1 MGDAST
7 NPRGIVQVEIVVANQ
22 RISDIHIVQC
32 PSDAQ
37 RSEQIC
43 TKDVPVLVSRSLAAQ
58 SANIDAVSG
67 ATFTS
72 NSYKQSLQSA
82 IDQAAQSG

>member
-1 MGDAST
+1 MGDASQ
-7 NPRGIVQVEIVVANQ
+7 NPRGTVQVEIVVTNQ

-37 RSEQIC
+37 RSKQIC
-43 TKDVPVLVSRSLAAQ
+43 TNDVPVLVSRSLSAQ
-58 SANIDAVSG
+58 SADIDAVSG

-82 IDQAAQSG
+82 IDQAGQ